1 MTEEVSLTI
10 KGVQSFGED
19 RDSQE
24 TRADARY
31 FKKGESHYLF
41 FEEVQ
46 EGLEEPVK
54 TRVKL
59 HKNGVELVRSGAIST
74 TMIFEEQKKHPTQYH
89 TPYGKMNLAVD
100 TRKINVKETDE
111 EIEIRI
117 EYALEAEEK
126 PLAEC
131 FLRMKIS
138 QKE

>member
-24 TRADARY
+24 MKADARY
-31 FKKGESHYLF
+31 FKKGECRYLF
-41 FEEVQ
+41 YEEVQ
-46 EGLEEPVK
+46 EGMEEPVK

-59 HKNGVELVRSGAIST
+59 HKNGVELVRS
-74 TMIFEEQKKHPTQYH
+74 
-89 TPYGKMNLAVD
+89 D
-100 TRKINVKETDE
+100 

-138 QKE
+138 QKA